1 MKPDWKA
8 AYNILMD
15 YWDFIPEEERKS
27 VDKKLRIALN
37 EQNSPFKASSNNFHS
52 PPKDCIK
59 KAFKRLKDQ
68 YGFKFSS
75 YEMRNFV
82 EKDYK
87 RIIAQIIDLKG
98 ILEADPRTNVLKG
111 GKRPALAKYAA
122 ERERILYD
130 ALFNNPKVRDDSPLQ
145 KALIL
150 RMLIPS
156 VSDKIISVR
165 SVNEGSSKQAVY
177 DYIYRENALSEPIVS
192 LLAKIS
198 SGEHK
203 GKKEWASEV
212 LDDITFLKNAAL
224 ITTQNPHI
232 DIDLLSSRMYTEP
245 ASLDGMMT
253 QEKYLSR
260 DVFQQREAQNEI
272 TRDAARV
279 MMDYATG
286 KGLIDPVILYK
297 ASKEMSK
304 RNIPIHQQWGRRE
317 YLKNEDGT
325 VREFGIKEVLLPE
338 IESLRRKDLGERG
351 GVEESTVNRT
361 QSIIDCYK
369 LK

>member
-1 MKPDWKA
+1 M
-8 AYNILMD
+8 
-15 YWDFIPEEERKS
+15 
-27 VDKKLRIALN
+27 
-37 EQNSPFKASSNNFHS
+37 
-52 PPKDCIK
+52 
-59 KAFKRLKDQ
+59 
-68 YGFKFSS
+68 KFSS

-87 RIIAQIIDLKG
+87 RIIAQIIDAKR

-111 GKRPALAKYAA
+111 GKRPSLAKYAA

-150 RMLIPS
+150 RMLIPA

-165 SVNEGSSKQAVY
+165 SVNEGSNKQAVY
-177 DYIYRENALSEPIVS
+177 DYIYRENPLNEPIVS

-212 LDDITFLKNAAL
+212 LDDITFLKNAAF
-224 ITTQNPHI
+224 ITTQNPRI

-260 DVFQQREAQNEI
+260 DVFQQRESQNEI

-297 ASKEMSK
+297 ASKVMEEKGIRPDQM
-304 RNIPIHQQWGRRE
+304 WGVE
-317 YLKNEDGT
+317 TYQTNPDGSI
-325 VREFGIKEVLLPE
+325 RDFGARKLLISE
-338 IESLRRKDLGERG
+338 RSSIRRKKLGEKG
-351 GVEESTVNRT
+351 GNEISTTKRMKEIT
-361 QSIIDCYK
+361 DCYLQGK
-369 LK
+369 